1 MKMAIIACLAL
12 ALSVP
17 VMAFAQSTQ
26 QQENQQD
33 QKHMQEDANQAA
45 QVNETGSTTMPQ
57 HHMTGMVQD
66 NGKRL
71 ISGNTSYLVGNPHVL
86 KNYNNQNVD
95 VKFVFNTAD
104 NTIHIQSVKPA
115 SGQ

>member
-1 MKMAIIACLAL
+1 MKTLITACLAL

-17 VMAFAQSTQ
+17 VMAFAQNT

-33 QKHMQEDANQAA
+33 QKEMQQQANQAA
-45 QVNETGSTTMPQ
+45 QVNETGQTTDPE
-57 HHMTGMVQD
+57 HHMMGMVQD

-71 ISGNTSYLVGNPHVL
+71 VSGNTSYLVGNPHAL

-95 VKFVFNTAD
+95 VKFVFDTSR